1 MDGNAEGIAQL
12 CEETKEEMAGR
23 VARKARSCR
32 SGMAWRTAGQADWS
46 GLPPAVASVPYK
58 AVRLV
63 RVAAPGQPAQRMQIA
78 DTRLLA
84 LRSCLVMQNS
94 NATICGATQSTPY
107 GQTDQAPHLVQV
119 LLPVA
124 EGQVDKVDLEA
135 APAGQRERHGG
146 SGGLAPVP
154 LRLSVAGW
162 LDAERMA
169 ALAALAAGMQ

>member
-1 MDGNAEGIAQL
+1 
-12 CEETKEEMAGR
+12 
-23 VARKARSCR
+23 
-32 SGMAWRTAGQADWS
+32 
-46 GLPPAVASVPYK
+46 
-58 AVRLV
+58 
-63 RVAAPGQPAQRMQIA
+63 
-78 DTRLLA
+78 
-84 LRSCLVMQNS
+84 MQNS

-107 GQTDQAPHLVQV
+107 SQTDQAPHLVQV

-162 LDAERMA
+162 LDAELMA